1 MLLKKT
7 AYKKVAHEAG
17 EYLENEMA
25 DAVTKSNGDN
35 IVKQKLVEEIIIYP
49 EKRCEILN
57 KLRKVL

>member
-35 IVKQKLVEEIIIYP
+35 IVKQKLVE
-49 EKRCEILN
+49 
-57 KLRKVL
+57 